1 LGDTLLASHAA
12 LAAFILQTGI
22 LEMVSHGTVF
32 TYAVLAILACF
43 SILSLTIAFAKWS
56 AFSGAATSD
65 SRFVRAFRRANSIET
80 VAAAA
85 ESFRPAPLVKV
96 FDGGY
101 AEASRQLQAYQRL
114 TNKEAISRS
123 LQIAVSE
130 QLSRFEH
137 NLNWLATIATV
148 SPFIGLFGTVMGIIR
163 VFSNLGASGSTSMTT
178 VGPGVS
184 EALITTGVG
193 LVAAIPAAIFY
204 NIFGRR
210 LKEMGDRFDN
220 FSLEFINMVERSS
233 GE

>member
-1 LGDTLLASHAA
+1 MQGSNAA
-12 LAAFILQTGI
+12 LLLQTGI
-22 LEMVSHGTVF
+22 LDMVSHGSVF

-43 SILSLTIAFAKWS
+43 SILSLAIAFAKWS
-56 AFSGAATSD
+56 AFGSARSAD
-65 SRFVRAFRRANSIET
+65 ARFLRAFRKASSLET

-85 ESFRPAPLVKV
+85 ENFARAPLVRV
-96 FDGGY
+96 FDAGY
-101 AEASRQLQAYQRL
+101 AEAARQLQAHQRL
-114 TNKEAISRS
+114 VNKESISRS

-130 QLSRFEH
+130 QLSRYEH
-137 NLNWLATIATV
+137 NLNWLATIASV
-148 SPFIGLFGTVMGIIR
+148 SPFIGLFGTVVGIVR
-163 VFSNLGASGSTSMTT
+163 VFSSLGAAGSTSMTV

-204 NIFGRR
+204 NVFGRR

-220 FSLEFINMVERSS
+220 FSLEFINMLERSS

>member
-1 LGDTLLASHAA
+1 MIG
-12 LAAFILQTGI
+12 
-22 LEMVSHGTVF
+22 HGTVF

-43 SILSLTIAFAKWS
+43 SILSLAIAFAKWS
-56 AFSGAATSD
+56 AFSSATRSD
-65 SRFVRAFRRANSIET
+65 ARFVRAFRKANSLET

-85 ESFRPAPLVKV
+85 ENFRPAPLVRI
-96 FDGGY
+96 FDGGF
-101 AEASRQLQAYQRL
+101 AETIRQLNAHQKL
-114 TNKEAISRS
+114 VNKESISRS

-137 NLNWLATIATV
+137 NLNWLATIASV
-148 SPFIGLFGTVMGIIR
+148 SPFIGLFGTVMGIVR
-163 VFSNLGASGSTSMTT
+163 VFSNLGMAGSTSMTA

-184 EALITTGVG
+184 EALVTTGVG

-220 FSLEFINMVERSS
+220 FSLEFINMVERSA

>member
-1 LGDTLLASHAA
+1 MQGSRAA
-12 LAAFILQTGI
+12 LLLQTGI
-22 LEMVSHGTVF
+22 LEMVSHGSVF

-43 SILSLTIAFAKWS
+43 SILSLTIALSKWS
-56 AFSGAATSD
+56 TFSSVARSD
-65 SRFVRAFRRANSIET
+65 GRFLRAFRKANALET

-96 FDGGY
+96 FDAGY
-101 AEASRQLQAYQRL
+101 AEATRQLHAHQRL
-114 TNKEAISRS
+114 VNKESISRS

-137 NLNWLATIATV
+137 NLNWLATIASV
-148 SPFIGLFGTVMGIIR
+148 SPFIGLFGTVIGIIR
-163 VFSNLGASGSTSMTT
+163 VFGSLGVAGSTSMTT

-184 EALITTGVG
+184 EALVTTGVG

-210 LKEMGDRFDN
+210 LKETGDRFDN

>member
-1 LGDTLLASHAA
+1 MQGSHAA
-12 LAAFILQTGI
+12 LILQTGI

-32 TYAVLAILACF
+32 TYAVLGILACF
-43 SILSLTIAFAKWS
+43 SILSLTIAFSKWS
-56 AFSGAATSD
+56 NFGAASSSD
-65 SRFVRAFRRANSIET
+65 GRFARAFRKANSLET

-85 ESFRPAPLVKV
+85 ESFRPAPLVRV
-96 FDGGY
+96 FDAGY
-101 AEASRQLQAYQRL
+101 TEAMRQLTANHRL
-114 TNKEAISRS
+114 VNKDAISRS

-137 NLNWLATIATV
+137 NLNWLATVATV
-148 SPFIGLFGTVMGIIR
+148 SPFIGLFGTVMGIVR
-163 VFSNLGASGSTSMTT
+163 VFNNLGSAGSTSLTS

-184 EALITTGVG
+184 DALIATGVG

-204 NIFGRR
+204 NVFGRR

-220 FSLEFINMVERSS
+220 FSLEFINMVERSA

>member
-1 LGDTLLASHAA
+1 MLQGSHTA
-12 LAAFILQTGI
+12 LILQTGI
-22 LEMVSHGTVF
+22 LEMISHGTVF
-32 TYAVLAILACF
+32 TFAVLVVLACF
-43 SILSLTIAFAKWS
+43 SILSLTIAFSKWS
-56 AFSGAATSD
+56 AFSSASSSD
-65 SRFVRAFRRANSIET
+65 ARFVRAFRKANSLET

-85 ESFRPAPLVKV
+85 ESFRPAPLVRV
-96 FDGGY
+96 FDSGY
-101 AEASRQLQAYQRL
+101 AEAFRQLSTHQRL
-114 TNKEAISRS
+114 VNKEAISRS

-137 NLNWLATIATV
+137 NLNWLATIASV
-148 SPFIGLFGTVMGIIR
+148 SPFIGLFGTVMGIVR
-163 VFSNLGASGSTSMTT
+163 VFSNLGLSGSTSMTA

>member
-1 LGDTLLASHAA
+1 MQGSRAA
-12 LAAFILQTGI
+12 LLLQTGI
-22 LEMVSHGTVF
+22 LEMVSHGSVF
-32 TYAVLAILACF
+32 SYAVLVILACF
-43 SILSLTIAFAKWS
+43 SILSLAIAFSKWS
-56 AFSGAATSD
+56 AFSSGARSD
-65 SRFVRAFRRANSIET
+65 ARFVRAFRKANALET

-85 ESFRPAPLVKV
+85 ESFRPAPLVRV
-96 FDGGY
+96 FDAGY
-101 AEASRQLQAYQRL
+101 AEAARQLHAHQRL
-114 TNKEAISRS
+114 VNKDSISRS

-137 NLNWLATIATV
+137 NLNWLATIASV
-148 SPFIGLFGTVMGIIR
+148 SPFIGLFGTVMGIVR
-163 VFSNLGASGSTSMTT
+163 VFSALGTAGSTSMTA

-184 EALITTGVG
+184 EALVTTGVG

>member
-1 LGDTLLASHAA
+1 MLQGSLAA
-12 LAAFILQTGI
+12 LLLQTGI
-22 LEMVSHGTVF
+22 LEMVSHGSVF

-43 SILSLTIAFAKWS
+43 SILSLAIAFAKWS
-56 AFSGAATSD
+56 AFGGAARSD
-65 SRFVRAFRRANSIET
+65 GRFSRAFRKANALET

-85 ESFRPAPLVKV
+85 ENFRPAPLVRI
-96 FDGGY
+96 FDAGY
-101 AEASRQLQAYQRL
+101 FEASRQLQAHQRL
-114 TNKEAISRS
+114 VNKDAIVRS

-130 QLSRFEH
+130 QLSRFEQ
-137 NLNWLATIATV
+137 NLNWLATIASV
-148 SPFIGLFGTVMGIIR
+148 SPFIGLFGTVMGIVR
-163 VFSNLGASGSTSMTT
+163 VFSGLGVSGSTSMTT

-193 LVAAIPAAIFY
+193 LIAAIPAAIFY

-220 FSLEFINMVERSS
+220 FSLEFINMVERSL

>member
-1 LGDTLLASHAA
+1 MLQGSRAA
-12 LAAFILQTGI
+12 LLLQTGI

-32 TYAVLAILACF
+32 TYAVLGILACF
-43 SILSLTIAFAKWS
+43 SILSLTIAFSKWS
-56 AFSGAATSD
+56 AFSGASRSD
-65 SRFVRAFRRANSIET
+65 ARFVRAFRKANSLET

-85 ESFRPAPLVKV
+85 ESFRPAPLVRV
-96 FDGGY
+96 FDAGY
-101 AEASRQLQAYQRL
+101 AEASRQLTAHQRL
-114 TNKEAISRS
+114 VNKESISRS
-123 LQIAVSE
+123 LQIAISE

-137 NLNWLATIATV
+137 NLNWLATIASV
-148 SPFIGLFGTVMGIIR
+148 SPFIGLFGTVMGIVR
-163 VFSNLGASGSTSMTT
+163 VFSSLGTAGSTSMTT

-184 EALITTGVG
+184 EALVTTGVG

-220 FSLEFINMVERSS
+220 FSLEFINMVERSA

>member
-1 LGDTLLASHAA
+1 MLQGSRAA
-12 LAAFILQTGI
+12 LLLQTGI
-22 LEMVSHGTVF
+22 LEMVSHGSVF
-32 TYAVLAILACF
+32 SYAVLAILACF
-43 SILSLTIAFAKWS
+43 SILSLAIALAKWS
-56 AFSGAATSD
+56 AFSSGARSD
-65 SRFVRAFRRANSIET
+65 GRFLRAFRKANALET

-85 ESFRPAPLVKV
+85 ENFRPAPLVRV
-96 FDGGY
+96 FDAGY
-101 AEASRQLQAYQRL
+101 AEAARQLQAHQRL
-114 TNKEAISRS
+114 VNKESISRS

-130 QLSRFEH
+130 QLSRYEH
-137 NLNWLATIATV
+137 NLNWLATIASV
-148 SPFIGLFGTVMGIIR
+148 SPFIGLFGTVMGIVR
-163 VFSNLGASGSTSMTT
+163 VFSSLGAAGSTSMTT

-184 EALITTGVG
+184 EALVTTGVG